1 MSDFSNAT
9 EAATLAVQFD
19 QAGQTDK
26 AVECY
31 RTAARLLDRV
41 RDRFPPEKQL
51 EVRDKVREYL
61 ERATILQD
69 QKDKAQQEES
79 ERAMQQCYFLMQ
91 QALDADEADLKV
103 NALQLYT
110 QAVELAVSVKASDP
124 AIKARVKS
132 LAEQALDRAE
142 EIKGIKKMGGLT
154 ISGPNK
160 PVAPTTN
167 RAQYQR
173 EQSVHLKVSGK
184 HTYSE
189 EEKEVLRTTSNI
201 NNNCFL
207 PFMDVDLAEKFQY
220 AIPFEDRASE
230 LKLSSKQAREF
241 DCWIRPHELC
251 SDPKMIVDDHV
262 NCFSIKQTIVSDC
275 SFVASLAVS
284 ALYERRFD
292 KKIIT
297 SIIYPKNKNKVP
309 VYNPFGKYM
318 VKLHLNGVRR
328 KIIIDDRLPYSKQGR
343 LLCSYSSNKNEFWVS
358 LLEKAYM
365 KVMGGYD
372 FPGSNSNIDLHA
384 LTGWIPER
392 CAIRAGDADFN
403 ADELYDSI
411 RLRLQ
416 RGDVLAT
423 VATGDLPDHEAER
436 TGLVATHAYAVLD
449 VRLAN
454 GVKLLKLKNPWSHLR
469 WRGNY
474 SELDTA
480 HWTESLRSLLNY
492 DPDSAAQ
499 YDNGVF
505 WIDYSSILRFFDVF
519 YLNWNPEMFHYTYC
533 IHQKWDAGN
542 GPAKD
547 AYNIGENPQFS
558 LHVQGKGAVWLLLTR
573 HITQIDDFRDNKEY
587 ITLLVY
593 KNNGKRVYYPYE
605 PEPYID
611 GIRINSPHYL
621 CKIIV
626 GDGSADRYTLVVA
639 QYEKTK
645 TIYYTLRAYATCPFT
660 LGKLEP
666 YPYFKSLGGE
676 WSGRTAGGC
685 ENHRLTYPN
694 NPKCVVT
701 IPESR
706 VPCHLVVELK
716 GPKQYQIGI
725 DARVEALDDPSVTAP
740 FLRES
745 SGPFRSGF
753 VVLELSNLPAGRYIL
768 TVSTF
773 LPGQEGPFILEM
785 RSTCPVTCEIR
796 N

>member
-1 MSDFSNAT
+1 
-9 EAATLAVQFD
+9 
-19 QAGQTDK
+19 
-26 AVECY
+26 
-31 RTAARLLDRV
+31 
-41 RDRFPPEKQL
+41 
-51 EVRDKVREYL
+51 
-61 ERATILQD
+61 
-69 QKDKAQQEES
+69 
-79 ERAMQQCYFLMQ
+79 MQQCYFLLQ
-91 QALDADEADLKV
+91 QALDADEADLKDL
-103 NALQLYT
+103 ALQLYT
-110 QAVELAVSVKASDP
+110 QAVELAVSVKDADP
-124 AIKARVKS
+124 DIKTRIKNVAT
-132 LAEQALDRAE
+132 QALDRAE
-142 EIKGIKKMGGLT
+142 EIKGIKKMGALSINEPKRPV
-154 ISGPNK
+154 ISPNK
-160 PVAPTTN
+160 AHL
-167 RAQYQR
+167 QR
-173 EQSVHLKVSGK
+173 EQSVQLKVVSGK
-184 HTYSE
+184 QVYTE
-189 EEKEVLRTTSNI
+189 EEKEVLRQTSNI

-207 PFMDVDLAEKFQY
+207 PFMDVDLSEKFQY

-230 LKLSSKQAREF
+230 LKLSSKQEQEF
-241 DCWIRPHELC
+241 NRWVRPHEVS
-251 SDPKMIVDDHV
+251 SDPKMIVGDHV
-262 NCFSIKQTIVSDC
+262 DCFSIKQTVVSDC

-284 ALYERRFD
+284 ALYERRFN

-297 SIIYPKNKNKVP
+297 SIIYPKNKNKDP

-328 KIIIDDRLPYSKQGR
+328 KVIIDDRLPYSKHGR

-358 LLEKAYM
+358 MLEKAYM

-392 CAIRAGDADFN
+392 CAIRSGDPDFN
-403 ADELYDSI
+403 SGALYETI
-411 RLRLQ
+411 RSRLE

-423 VATGDLPDHEAER
+423 VATGPLPDDEAER

-449 VRLAN
+449 VRLVN

-474 SELDTA
+474 SELDIA
-480 HWTESLRSLLNY
+480 HWTPTLRATLNY

-505 WIDYSSILRFFDVF
+505 WIDYTSILNFFEVF
-519 YLNWNPEMFHYTYC
+519 YLNWNPGLFQYTNC

-542 GPAKD
+542 GPVKD
-547 AYNIGENPQFS
+547 AYNIGENPQFT

-593 KNNGKRVYYPYE
+593 KNQGRRVYYPHD
-605 PEPYID
+605 PPPYID

-626 GDGSADRYTLVVA
+626 GENSCDRYTLVVS
-639 QYEKTK
+639 QYEKTRS
-645 TIYYTLRAYATCPFT
+645 IWYTLRAYATCPFT
-660 LGKLEP
+660 LEKLEP
-666 YPYFKSLGGE
+666 YPHVKSLRGE

-694 NPKCVVT
+694 NPKFVVT
-701 IPESR
+701 VPHSR
-706 VPCHLVVELK
+706 APCNVVVELK
-716 GPKQYQIGI
+716 GPKQYQIGM
-725 DARVEALDDPSVTAP
+725 DARVEALDDPDVTAP

-745 SGPFRSGF
+745 SGPYRSGF
-753 VVLELSNLPAGRYIL
+753 IYLELRNLPAGKYIL
-768 TVSTF
+768 MPSTF
-773 LPGQEGPFILEM
+773 YPEQEGPFIMELK
-785 RSTCPVTCEIR
+785 STCPITCEPR

>member
-1 MSDFSNAT
+1 MSDLINAS
-9 EAATLAVQFD
+9 EAASLAVRFD
-19 QAGQTDK
+19 QTGQIDK

-41 RDRFPPEKQL
+41 CDRVPSEKQIDIR
-51 EVRDKVREYL
+51 VKVKEYL
-61 ERATILQD
+61 ERATFLQE
-69 QKDKAQQEES
+69 QKDRAKQAES
-79 ERAMQQCYFLMQ
+79 DRGMQQCYFLMQ
-91 QALDADEADLKV
+91 QALDADEANLKDL
-103 NALQLYT
+103 ALQLYT
-110 QAVELAVSVKASDP
+110 QAVELAVSINTNDPEVKL
-124 AIKARVKS
+124 KVKNV
-132 LAEQALDRAE
+132 AAQALDRAE
-142 EIKGIKKMGGLT
+142 EIKGIKK
-154 ISGPNK
+154 ISALSINGPTK
-160 PVAPTTN
+160 PVVSPK
-167 RAQYQR
+167 AQLQR
-173 EQSVHLKVSGK
+173 EQSVHLKVTGK
-184 HTYSE
+184 QVYTE
-189 EEKEVLRTTSNI
+189 EEKEVLRQTSHI

-207 PFMDVDLAEKFQY
+207 PFMDVDLSEKFQY

-230 LKLSSKQAREF
+230 LKLSSKQQKEF
-241 DCWIRPHELC
+241 DCWIRPHEV
-251 SDPKMIVDDHV
+251 SVDPKMIVGEHV
-262 NCFSIKQTIVSDC
+262 DCFSIKQTIVSDC

-284 ALYERRFD
+284 ALYEKRFK

-297 SIIYPKNKNKVP
+297 SIIYPKNKNKDP

-328 KIIIDDRLPYSKQGR
+328 KVIIDDRLPYSKYGR

-358 LLEKAYM
+358 MLEKAYM

-392 CAIRAGDADFN
+392 CAIRTGEADFN
-403 ADELYDSI
+403 ADALYETI
-411 RLRLQ
+411 RTRLD

-423 VATGDLPDHEAER
+423 VATGALSDADAER

-449 VRLAN
+449 VRFVN
-454 GVKLLKLKNPWSHLR
+454 DVKLLKLKNPWSHLR

-480 HWTESLRSLLNY
+480 HWTASLRQQLHY

-505 WIDYSSILRFFDVF
+505 WIDYSSILKFFDVF
-519 YLNWNPEMFHYTYC
+519 YLNWNPELFKFTYC

-542 GPAKD
+542 GPVKD

-558 LHVQGKGAVWLLLTR
+558 LHLQGRGAVWLLLTR

-593 KNNGKRVYYPYE
+593 KNNGRRVYYPYD
-605 PEPYID
+605 PPPHID

-621 CKIIV
+621 CKIIT
-626 GDGSADRYTLVVA
+626 GENSCDRYTLVVS
-639 QYEKTK
+639 QYEKTR
-645 TIYYTLRAYATCPFT
+645 TIYYTLRAYATCPISMA
-660 LGKLEP
+660 KLEP
-666 YPYFKSLGGE
+666 YPYTKTVRGE

-685 ENHRLTYPN
+685 ENHRATYPN
-694 NPKCVVT
+694 NPKFTVT
-701 IPESR
+701 VPEAR
-706 VPCHLVVELK
+706 APCSLVVELK
-716 GPKQYQIGI
+716 GPKQYQIGV
-725 DARVEALDDPSVTAP
+725 DAKVDSLDDPNVTAP
-740 FLRES
+740 FLKES
-745 SGPFRSGF
+745 SGPYRSGF
-753 VVLELSNLPAGRYIL
+753 VYLELRNLPAGRYVL

-773 LPGQEGPFILEM
+773 YPGQEGPFILELK
-785 RSTCPVTCEIR
+785 STCELTCEVR

>member
-1 MSDFSNAT
+1 MSDFANAT
-9 EAATLAVQFD
+9 EAASLAVQFD
-19 QAGQTDK
+19 QAGETDK

-31 RTAARLLDRV
+31 RTAARLLDRI
-41 RDRFPPEKQL
+41 RDRFPPDKQL
-51 EVRDKVREYL
+51 EVRNKVQEYL
-61 ERATILQD
+61 ERATTLIE
-69 QKDKAQQEES
+69 QKDRAQQAES

-91 QALDADEADLKV
+91 QALEADEANMKDS
-103 NALQLYT
+103 ALQLYL
-110 QAVELAVSVKASDP
+110 QAVEFAVSVKVNIP
-124 AIKARVKS
+124 EIKTKISNMA
-132 LAEQALDRAE
+132 AQALDRAE
-142 EIKGIKKMGGLT
+142 EIKGIKKMGALSINEQNRPVVT
-154 ISGPNK
+154 PVK
-160 PVAPTTN
+160 PHL
-167 RAQYQR
+167 QR

-184 HTYSE
+184 LAAYTE

-207 PFMDVDLAEKFQY
+207 PFMDVDLTEKFQY
-220 AIPFEDRASE
+220 AIPYEDRASE
-230 LKLSSKQAREF
+230 LKLSSKQASEF
-241 DCWIRPHELC
+241 SCWIRPHELC
-251 SDPKMIVDDHV
+251 SDPKLIVGDHV
-262 NCFSIKQTIVSDC
+262 DCFSIKQTIVSDC

-284 ALYERRFD
+284 ALYEKRFN

-297 SIIYPKNKNKVP
+297 SIIYPKNKSKSP

-328 KIIIDDRLPYSKQGR
+328 KVIIDDRLPYSKYGR

-392 CAIRAGDADFN
+392 CAIRKDDVDFN
-403 ADELYDSI
+403 ADALYEKI
-411 RLRLQ
+411 RTRLE
-416 RGDVLAT
+416 RGDVLVT
-423 VATGDLPDHEAER
+423 VATGPLSDAEAER

-449 VRLAN
+449 IRLAN
-454 GVKLLKLKNPWSHLR
+454 GVRLLKLKNPWSHLR

-474 SELDTA
+474 SELDLA
-480 HWTESLRSLLNY
+480 HWTPTLRGLLNY

-505 WIDYSSILRFFDVF
+505 WIDYASILNFFDVF
-519 YLNWNPEMFHYTYC
+519 YLNWNPEMFQYTYC
-533 IHQKWDAGN
+533 IHQKWDAGT

-593 KNNGKRVYYPYE
+593 KNGRRVYYPYD
-605 PEPYID
+605 PEPYKD

-621 CKIIV
+621 CELLI
-626 GDGSADRYTLVVA
+626 GDNSADRYTLVVS
-639 QYEKTK
+639 QYEKSK

-660 LGKLEP
+660 LTKLEP
-666 YPYFKSLGGE
+666 YPYKKMLKGE

-685 ENHRLTYPN
+685 ENHRATYPN
-694 NPKCVVT
+694 NPKFIIT
-701 IPESR
+701 
-706 VPCHLVVELK
+706 VPDARSLCNMVVELK
-716 GPKQYQIGI
+716 GPKQYQMGM
-725 DARVEALDDPSVTAP
+725 DVRVESLDDPSVTAP
-740 FLRES
+740 FLKET
-745 SGPFRSGF
+745 SGSYRSGF
-753 VVLELSNLPAGRYIL
+753 VVLELRNLPSGKYIL
-768 TVSTF
+768 TPSTF
-773 LPGQEGPFILEM
+773 YPGQEGPFFLEL
-785 RSTCPVTCEIR
+785 RSTCPVTCEGR